1 MDKNTVLIVAAVAA
15 VGLFFVL
22 GRSDGGAA
30 PFVGSAGG
38 RGFAGGNVG
47 PDGFPL
53 PEDRVIGVLERLT
66 RLGAEIYDGV
76 QSRSGGGAAAAGARS
91 AAGTSSTART
101 AGGGGGGA
109 AAGAAAAGASIF
121 GGLGL

>member
-22 GRSDGGAA
+22 GQNDGGAG
-30 PFVGSAGG
+30 PFVGSPGG

-53 PEDRVIGVLERLT
+53 PEDRVIGVLERLS
-66 RLGAEIYDGV
+66 RLGAEIYDNV
-76 QSRSGGGAAAAGARS
+76 QSRSGGG
-91 AAGTSSTART
+91 
-101 AGGGGGGA
+101 GGGGGGA
-109 AAGAAAAGASIF
+109 AAAAAAAGASVAS
-121 GGLGL
+121 GARR

>member
-1 MDKNTVLIVAAVAA
+1 MDKNTVTVLIVGAVAV

-22 GRSDGGAA
+22 GRNDGGAG
-30 PFVGSAGG
+30 PFVGSPGG

-53 PEDRVIGVLERLT
+53 PEDRVFGILERLT

-76 QSRSGGGAAAAGARS
+76 QARSGGGSGGGGAAAA
-91 AAGTSSTART
+91 
-101 AGGGGGGA
+101 
-109 AAGAAAAGASIF
+109 AAAAGASLAS
-121 GGLGL
+121 GARR